1 MCGIVGFL
9 NHGLSAE
16 ISTLTNTLTH
26 RGPDGRGF
34 YNDNYISMGMRRLS
48 IIDLLGGSQ
57 PVFNEDKTI
66 ALIFNGEIYN
76 HAELRLNLEKKG
88 HTFNSHHSDSE
99 VIVHLYEEYKEN
111 FANYLD
117 GMFSIAIWEV
127 PSKTLILCRD
137 RMGIK
142 PLYYFF
148 NGKSFAFSSEIKAFF
163 AIKNFS
169 KEIDYEALDWF
180 LSFKST
186 PSPKT
191 VYKNIYQV
199 KPGELIVFK
208 NQKLTSKIWWSIK
221 QEEDFLKSEDDYAY
235 QIKHCLENSVKNC
248 LVSDVDVGAFLS
260 GGLDS
265 SSVVAIMRKLTDKK
279 IKTFSLVYSNDILHK
294 ADDRKFAKKIS
305 EIFQTEHYE
314 LELSY
319 ENFIGSLDD
328 ALFCFDEPFAGVI
341 STYFLSKF
349 ISNHIKVALTGDGA
363 DELFGSY
370 LSHRL
375 AQPISYLN
383 KKNINN
389 IKSLIND
396 PNIAP
401 FNDQIEFL
409 LSMSKLDDEV
419 NLKLTLGVFNEEE
432 KRLLY
437 SHEHNSN
444 ISFSIK
450 NIKTNFNSIITK
462 DPLNRILEYD
472 LKTLLPDQ
480 VLKFVDHLSMA
491 HSLEIRPPFL
501 DHKLVELSL
510 KIPGKLK
517 IKDGIVKS
525 ILKNAVKEFL
535 PSELI
540 NRPKEGFVLPI
551 EFWLKNNMEK
561 YVRDILSFSNLKKHG
576 FFNFDYVEKLINEFY
591 LTKNNHFQKIWTLLV
606 FQKWWNNN
614 FTS

>member
-1 MCGIVGFL
+1 
-9 NHGLSAE
+9 
-16 ISTLTNTLTH
+16 
-26 RGPDGRGF
+26 
-34 YNDNYISMGMRRLS
+34 
-48 IIDLLGGSQ
+48 
-57 PVFNEDKTI
+57 
-66 ALIFNGEIYN
+66 
-76 HAELRLNLEKKG
+76 
-88 HTFNSHHSDSE
+88 
-99 VIVHLYEEYKEN
+99 
-111 FANYLD
+111 
-117 GMFSIAIWEV
+117 
-127 PSKTLILCRD
+127 
-137 RMGIK
+137 
-142 PLYYFF
+142 
-148 NGKSFAFSSEIKAFF
+148 
-163 AIKNFS
+163 
-169 KEIDYEALDWF
+169 
-180 LSFKST
+180 
-186 PSPKT
+186 
-191 VYKNIYQV
+191 
-199 KPGELIVFK
+199 
-208 NQKLTSKIWWSIK
+208 
-221 QEEDFLKSEDDYAY
+221 
-235 QIKHCLENSVKNC
+235 
-248 LVSDVDVGAFLS
+248 
-260 GGLDS
+260 
-265 SSVVAIMRKLTDKK
+265 
-279 IKTFSLVYSNDILHK
+279 
-294 ADDRKFAKKIS
+294 
-305 EIFQTEHYE
+305 
-314 LELSY
+314 
-319 ENFIGSLDD
+319 
-328 ALFCFDEPFAGVI
+328 
-341 STYFLSKF
+341 
-349 ISNHIKVALTGDGA
+349 
-363 DELFGSY
+363 
-370 LSHRL
+370 
-375 AQPISYLN
+375 
-383 KKNINN
+383 
-389 IKSLIND
+389 
-396 PNIAP
+396 
-401 FNDQIEFL
+401 
-409 LSMSKLDDEV
+409 MSKLDDEV

-551 EFWLKNNMEK
+551 EFWLKNNMET